1 MPWMLT
7 ALDVAE
13 ETVETANGGV
23 IEAHHRANV
32 LVRDLGDLTTA
43 LEGDGGPV
51 GEMAYWAGRV
61 ARLERDA
68 ALVAEAVRRVG
79 EWHDVLSGQVGVVEG
94 RILEAGGVYSDH
106 LGQLRTD
113 LAMGHAPEEAESAM
127 RLEAQAA
134 RAEARVRGREAA
146 VEWRLAQAEFQVER
160 AAELEAEARGGE
172 TRAAERAARVEA
184 TARAHAA
191 TEMEAAWQDR
201 EEARA
206 ACEAAGRWWR
216 FPGRL
221 LAVSEMEGDVETAEA
236 AVALSAR
243 NRWI

>member
-1 MPWMLT
+1 MSGFFCRLVPAAVTTPAPNAAHRWLLSTHADDEDNTQGLIPWMLT
-7 ALDVAE
+7 GLDVAE

-32 LVRDLGDLTTA
+32 LVRDLEDLTTA

-146 VEWRLAQAEFQVER
+146 
-160 AAELEAEARGGE
+160 
-172 TRAAERAARVEA
+172 
-184 TARAHAA
+184 
-191 TEMEAAWQDR
+191 ME
-201 EEARA
+201 
-206 ACEAAGRWWR
+206 
-216 FPGRL
+216 
-221 LAVSEMEGDVETAEA
+221 
-236 AVALSAR
+236 
-243 NRWI
+243 